1 MNNNWINKLLIF
13 LPALGLLCIICYSF
27 TTLYI
32 DQEQPVLDLDDFR
45 SFMAAFSIL
54 TLAGI
59 ASLIVGGGL
68 GFIFGIPKMNT
79 ENSETVSKYKPN
91 TNLEKVSDWLSN
103 IIIGIGLTQ
112 LKSIWRHIYK
122 FAEETSR
129 GIPGTSDT
137 SETIFTATLIIYF
150 IVSGFLI
157 SYLLTRLKLTK
168 LL

>member
-1 MNNNWINKLLIF
+1 MNKLLII
-13 LPALGLLCIICYSF
+13 LPGLGLLCVICYSF
-27 TTLYI
+27 TALYT
-32 DQEQPVLDLDDFR
+32 DHSQPELDIDDFKN
-45 SFMAAFSIL
+45 FMASFSIL

-79 ENSETVSKYKPN
+79 ENSEAAVKYKPN

-112 LKSIWRHIYK
+112 LKSIWQYIYK
-122 FAEETSR
+122 FAEETSS
-129 GIPGTSDT
+129 GITGISDS

-150 IVSGFLI
+150 LVSGFLI